1 MLGNGSGGT
10 IKYTPTG
17 KYSIE
22 SVTVSNPDL
31 RMGQEVIYWHI
42 PEEFQIAGPFNHD
55 GSASSSGVD
64 PLIVTHTAHGYAN
77 GKILQLVGE
86 TTGTVDD
93 GEYQVSDQTTNTY
106 KLKTIKSKTYLKGSG
121 NAGTISR
128 YADDSNVSYPLF
140 YGTITNLSEEWHP
153 AYGKLIKF
161 QAKDHLQFLNN
172 TSVKQ
177 ILKTFRTIGERIGGG
192 NDEGGAAH
200 RMQAGSTQSPIY
212 LDGAKVDGD
221 SDVVETKVSHAVANI
236 VSDFNE
242 GAGFIHT
249 NNQNGDD
256 DFGDYKF
263 EESGFEMTQE
273 ELKSGMFKRDLSDV
287 GHKVLR
293 AMQDM
298 AMSERHVTVD
308 ASSATATWAVAS
320 TNDPF
325 VITSASHGVSNG
337 QTISVLSCGVGS
349 PDASV
354 YVPNGLYLVTAGT
367 TNTFQLQD
375 LNGTSLTSSIA
386 GSGTA
391 LSWAGAEDG
400 NFGYDFFLDSGLYG
414 VPDEYGYTI
423 EGGSTNYAPRPHLNY
438 FKRGYRQF
446 RPDATGLNL
455 ISPVEPSAEETGQI
469 RIMKP
474 NTQWETG
481 DDEVM
486 SDVELQI
493 TGTDEGDSDKSDLG
507 HNLQL
512 LRIKKLQCCN
522 NVDAFSGAANQR
534 KRLNHA
540 GRWNGEFHWN
550 RHDSFKV
557 LDITDTTGS
566 GGWNPENEP
575 AGGNPPEAQE
585 VQLGANDQA
594 MFVKSGEDLDDPSWE
609 DNVAIWE
616 KSKVGRAS
624 DGGTGPNMWGGGTL
638 NPGYGSIQDREILRR
653 VIGDDIGGSVL
664 TGNTDEGGIRTSG
677 YAGPSQVPV
686 TGRSFRLGP
695 GAKTKNMEWREP
707 FQWITTGGQ
716 SIAGIDVML
725 NGTKHTYPAYSTG
738 IVDCDL
744 IKSIK
749 NCEEEG
755 LFEQGTFLS
764 SGPCTMRGD
773 TGVGATGDVIITMNG
788 GGGHSLQTGAMIR
801 IVSGEL
807 YDATDYWNNYKRV
820 EMAGI
825 TGADFGINSETGVHT
840 ASKFYITN
848 LPYEAYEGIEEEGG
862 TIPAASG
869 LSKITWNGS
878 HTVGSDITFQRVF
891 NVFDGVCRV
900 QYQSTKTRNEA
911 PHTDSY
917 VLISDRQRLDVPTMG
932 VEVYAVADED
942 RISSNGEP
950 SGLTTGAATMP
961 DAVNYPLTDGVPDI
975 SAAAGLAGGAGR
987 RINGV
992 LQECAVPVSFKKGDK
1007 ISETRFL
1014 FRDENTTTDSPTSGV
1029 ANCKHLF
1036 KNTQAIITQNLM
1048 EDKKRAKSQ
1057 GLTYAVGN
1065 DFNEVRRTAAAML
1078 TRSSKDMIRGRCEII
1093 RYPFIKLTGQ
1103 IRSGFYTGTTFYP
1116 TQAVTTYGG
1125 RAGMLVTKT
1134 DTEDGEYEA
1143 GVLAEKVSPQ
1153 GMITG
1158 TLSNGDTWAVDDWYR
1173 MYIHLRA
1180 GHSVRCTDP
1189 LNGMSSNMICTKITY
1204 KEGVNTASTTL
1215 EVIGYQDLPTGTPV
1229 RPLGNISKSIVENK
1243 GGTAGP
1249 ITLGK
1254 ASVTDF
1260 SLSAGDS

>member
-1 MLGNGSGGT
+1 M
-10 IKYTPTG
+10 
-17 KYSIE
+17 
-22 SVTVSNPDL
+22 
-31 RMGQEVIYWHI
+31 
-42 PEEFQIAGPFNHD
+42 
-55 GSASSSGVD
+55 
-64 PLIVTHTAHGYAN
+64 
-77 GKILQLVGE
+77 
-86 TTGTVDD
+86 
-93 GEYQVSDQTTNTY
+93 
-106 KLKTIKSKTYLKGSG
+106 
-121 NAGTISR
+121 SR

-140 YGTITNLSEEWHP
+140 YGTITNLSEEWHQ

-177 ILKTFRTIGERIGGG
+177 ILKTFRTEGETIGGN
-192 NDEGGAAH
+192 NDVSDGGAAH
-200 RMQAGSTQSPIY
+200 RMQSGATQPPIY
-212 LDGAKVDGD
+212 LDGAKVDDD
-221 SDVVETKVSHAVANI
+221 SDVVETKVSHAIANI

-249 NNQNGDD
+249 NNQNGAD
-256 DFGDYKF
+256 DFGLAKF
-263 EESGFEMTQE
+263 DDSGFEMTQE
-273 ELKSGMFKRDLSDV
+273 ELKSGMFKRDLSDA

-308 ASSATATWAVAS
+308 ASDDAATWAVAS
-320 TNDPF
+320 TNAPF
-325 VITSASHGVSNG
+325 VVTSSSHGLSNG
-337 QTISVLSCGVGS
+337 QTIAVLSCGADS
-349 PDASV
+349 SDATV
-354 YVPNGLYLVTAGT
+354 YVPNGLYLVASVTG
-367 TNTFQLQD
+367 NTFQLEE
-375 LNGTSLTSSIA
+375 LNGTSLTSA
-386 GSGTA
+386 TTGSGSA
-391 LSWAGAEDG
+391 LSWQGAEDG
-400 NFGYDFFLDSGLYG
+400 NFGYDFFLDSGIYG

-423 EGGSTNYAPRPHLNY
+423 AGGSTNYAPRPHLNY

-455 ISPVEPSAEETGQI
+455 VSPVEPAVEETGQI
-469 RIMKP
+469 RIMNP
-474 NTQWETG
+474 NAQWETG

-493 TGTDEGDSDKSDLG
+493 TGTEEGNSDKSDLG

-522 NVDAFSGAANQR
+522 NVDQFSGAANQR

-550 RHDSFKV
+550 RHDSFKA

-566 GGWNPENEP
+566 GGWNPDNEP
-575 AGGNPPEAQE
+575 AGGTPPEAQE
-585 VQLGANDQA
+585 VQVGANDQA
-594 MFVKSGEDLDDPSWE
+594 MLTDSSFTSPGWE
-609 DNVAIWE
+609 DSGNNSVWLA
-616 KSKVGRAS
+616 SKVGRAS
-624 DGGTGPNMWGGGTL
+624 EGGTSPNMWGGGTL
-638 NPGYGSIQDREILRR
+638 NPGYGTIQDREILRR
-653 VIGDDIGGSVL
+653 VLGNDIGGSVL

-677 YAGPSQVPV
+677 YAGPSQVPL

-707 FQWITTGGQ
+707 FQWVSIGGRLDNLV
-716 SIAGIDVML
+716 SVGRS
-725 NGTKHTYPAYSTG
+725 GTKHSYPAYHTG

-764 SGPCTMRGD
+764 NGPCTMRGD
-773 TGVGATGDVIITMNG
+773 GNENGTTGDVIITMNG
-788 GGGHSLQTGAMIR
+788 GGGHSLQTGAMIK

-807 YDATDYWNNYKRV
+807 HDPTNYWNNYKRV

-825 TGADFGINSETGVHT
+825 TGADFPINSFDGVHT

-869 LSKITWNGS
+869 LPKITWNGS
-878 HTVGSDITFQRVF
+878 HTVDGNMTFKRVF

-900 QYQSTKTRNEA
+900 QYQSTQTRNES

-942 RISSNGEP
+942 RISSNGDP
-950 SGLTTGAATMP
+950 SGLTTEAATMP
-961 DAVNYPLTDGVPDI
+961 DAVNYPLTTRTVDI
-975 SAAAGLAGGAGR
+975 SASAGLAGGSGR

-1014 FRDENTTTDSPTSGV
+1014 FRDENTTTDAPTSGT

-1057 GLTYAVGN
+1057 GLTYSTGN

-1078 TRSSKDMIRGRCEII
+1078 TRSSKDMIRGQCDII

-1103 IRSGFYTGTTFYP
+1103 IASGNYTNTTFTP

-1134 DTEDGEYEA
+1134 DAEDGDYVA
-1143 GVLAEKVSPQ
+1143 GFLAEKVSPTNL
-1153 GMITG
+1153 ITG
-1158 TLSNGDTWAVDDWYR
+1158 TLSSGNWAEDDWYR

-1189 LNGMSSNMICTKITY
+1189 LNGMSSNMIVTKIVY
-1204 KEGVNTASTTL
+1204 KEGSSSANTTMQ
-1215 EVIGYQDLPTGTPV
+1215 VIGYQDLPTGTPV
-1229 RPLGNISKSIVENK
+1229 RPLGNIAKAVIENK
-1243 GGTAGP
+1243 GGSDGP

-1254 ASVTDF
+1254 AHVTNF
-1260 SLSAGDS
+1260 SLAAGDSV